1 MQEEDEGQRG
11 SKKSQDSQSDGRRQR
26 GSNPQQSQGGV
37 ARSTFPVPSVGSG
50 RGGQGEFTCYKCGQL
65 GHKVSVCPQKGGGQR
80 AASSSAR
87 PQSQSLGRGQLLTC
101 YQCGQP
107 GHMKRF
113 CPQLSA
119 TSGASGSRQTQGFQ
133 PAQSVQASRANSGAS
148 SSQSVQ
154 QSYAPRGEQVDQGP
168 TGRVYAVT
176 AQDLVPAPSVV
187 RGTFLFCNSVAN
199 VLIDT
204 GASHSFVS
212 AAFASV
218 LELELAQLASPI
230 CVVSPLGGEL
240 ILKQGVRGCDI
251 EVADYRLPFPF
262 VVMPMKGFDVI
273 LGMDWLS

>member
-1 MQEEDEGQRG
+1 M
-11 SKKSQDSQSDGRRQR
+11 
-26 GSNPQQSQGGV
+26 
-37 ARSTFPVPSVGSG
+37 
-50 RGGQGEFTCYKCGQL
+50 
-65 GHKVSVCPQKGGGQR
+65 
-80 AASSSAR
+80 
-87 PQSQSLGRGQLLTC
+87 GRGQPLSC

-107 GHMKRF
+107 GHLKRF

-119 TSGASGSRQTQGFQ
+119 TSGASGSRQTQSYQ
-133 PAQSVQASRANSGAS
+133 LAQSVQASRANPGAS

-187 RGTFLFCNSVAN
+187 RDTFLFCNSVAS

-218 LELELAQLASPI
+218 LELELEQLASPI

-240 ILKQGVRGCDI
+240 ILK
-251 EVADYRLPFPF
+251 
-262 VVMPMKGFDVI
+262 
-273 LGMDWLS
+273 